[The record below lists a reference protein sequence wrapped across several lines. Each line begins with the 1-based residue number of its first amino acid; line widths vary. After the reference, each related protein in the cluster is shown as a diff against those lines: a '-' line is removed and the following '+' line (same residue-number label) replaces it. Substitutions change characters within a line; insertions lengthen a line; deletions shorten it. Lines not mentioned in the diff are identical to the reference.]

1 LHLGWVRIYY
11 VSLAPKSADPSEA
24 RFDFRREVHP
34 IMSSVSL
41 GILLSVVAGIL
52 NGSFATPTKYVK
64 KWKWENIW
72 AVWGVV
78 GMVLFPW
85 FLVWVTVPGAAHF
98 YAQAPARPILYL
110 IIFGLGFGLAQIFFG
125 LGIAAIGLSLN
136 FAIAIGL
143 STALGSLV
151 PLIALHPEAIPTLK
165 GKMIFLGVGFML
177 AGIVL
182 SAIAG
187 REKERELQPSL
198 DLPEEGAERRMSFK
212 AGLFIC
218 ILAGLGS
225 PLINF
230 GLAFG
235 TPLIAQAAQAGVSP
249 ATRANVIWAP
259 LVSASFIPYILY
271 CTHLWRKNRSFHLYR
286 ESGTWMYFL
295 FGAVMGVLWMGS
307 TAIYGAVSAKL
318 ESMGPIL
325 GWPLFMASIILTSN
339 AWGFAT
345 GEWKG
350 TARKPRAFIFSGIG
364 LLILG
369 FVALAYASHLA

>member
-1 LHLGWVRIYY
+1 
-11 VSLAPKSADPSEA
+11 
-24 RFDFRREVHP
+24 
-34 IMSSVSL
+34 MSSVSI
-41 GILLSVVAGIL
+41 GIVLSLAAGVL
-52 NGSFATPTKYVK
+52 NGSFATPTKYIK
-64 KWKWENIW
+64 IWKWENIW
-72 AVWGVV
+72 AVWGLV

-85 FLVWVTVPGAAHF
+85 FLVCVTVPNAVSF
-98 YAQAPARPILYL
+98 YQQAPARPMLFMIL
-110 IIFGLGFGLAQIFFG
+110 FGLGFGLAQIFFG

-143 STALGSLV
+143 STALGSII
-151 PLIALHPEAIPTLK
+151 PLIALHPEAIPTFK

-177 AGIVL
+177 AGIVF

-187 REKERELQPSL
+187 REKEKGLHLSL
-198 DLPEEGAERRMSFK
+198 EGAMEGAEKRMSFK
-212 AGLFIC
+212 TGLIIC

-235 TPLIAQAAQAGVSP
+235 TPLIALAAQSGVSP
-249 ATRANVIWAP
+249 ATQANVIWAP
-259 LVSASFIPYILY
+259 LVTASFIPYILY
-271 CTHLWRKNRSFHLYR
+271 CAYLWRKNRSFHLYGK
-286 ESGTWMYFL
+286 SGTWMYFL

-307 TAIYGAVSAKL
+307 TAIYGAASNKL
-318 ESMGPIL
+318 ASMGPIL

-350 TARKPRAFIFSGIG
+350 AGRKPRAYIFSGIG

-369 FVALAYASHLA
+369 FVVLAYASNLP

>member
-1 LHLGWVRIYY
+1 
-11 VSLAPKSADPSEA
+11 
-24 RFDFRREVHP
+24 
-34 IMSSVSL
+34 MSSVSI
-41 GILLSVVAGIL
+41 GIVLSLAAGIL
-52 NGSFATPTKYVK
+52 NGSFATPTKYIK
-64 KWKWENIW
+64 IWKWENIW
-72 AVWGVV
+72 AVWGLV

-85 FLVWVTVPGAAHF
+85 FLVCVTVPNATHF
-98 YAQAPARPILYL
+98 YMQTMAGPLIYL
-110 IIFGLGFGLAQIFFG
+110 ILFGLGFGLAQIFFG

-143 STALGSLV
+143 STALGSIIPLV
-151 PLIALHPEAIPTLK
+151 ALHPETIPTYK

-177 AGIVL
+177 AGIIL

-187 REKERELQPSL
+187 REKEKELHLSL
-198 DLPEEGAERRMSFK
+198 EGAEEGPEKRMSFK
-212 AGLFIC
+212 TGLIIC

-235 TPLIAQAAQAGVSP
+235 TPLIQQAAQAGVSP
-249 ATRANVIWAP
+249 ASRANVIWAP
-259 LVSASFIPYILY
+259 LVTASFIPYIVY
-271 CTHLWRKNRSFHLYR
+271 CAYLWGKNRSFHLYGK
-286 ESGTWMYFL
+286 SGTWKYFL
-295 FGAVMGVLWMGS
+295 FGLVMGVLWMGS
-307 TAIYGAVSAKL
+307 TAIYGAASDKL

-350 TARKPRAFIFSGIG
+350 TARKPRAYILSGIG
-364 LLILG
+364 LLIVG
-369 FVALAYASHLA
+369 FVALAYASHLS